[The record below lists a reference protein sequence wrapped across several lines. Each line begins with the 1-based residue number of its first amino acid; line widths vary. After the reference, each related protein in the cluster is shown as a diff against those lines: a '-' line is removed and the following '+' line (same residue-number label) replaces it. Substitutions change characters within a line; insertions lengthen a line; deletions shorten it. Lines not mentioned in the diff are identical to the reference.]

1 MKKSILFAA
10 LCVICL
16 FSQNFF
22 SQTRRQSTFQS
33 WNEVQVIV
41 PLVRGKDSK
50 GKSFDRVTATFGG
63 ILRIGRSNLDFVDNR
78 YGVVFDFRVN
88 KYLSL
93 LSSVLYRKDE
103 LVKNRRNYET
113 RLDFGLTLSKTF
125 KKITF
130 KDRNEFEHR
139 FRNSRI
145 DTNLYRNRL
154 QVSYP
159 VKYKEKELF
168 SPFISEEVYYE
179 LKSKTVVL
187 NDFYAGI
194 TRKLTPKISLDLAYI
209 RSDGKPV
216 NVNGFSVGLKI
227 KLR

>member
-1 MKKSILFAA
+1 MKKSIVLFVVC
-10 LCVICL
+10 LICI
-16 FSQNFF
+16 FSQAIF
-22 SQTRRQSTFQS
+22 SQTRRKSTFQS
-33 WNEVQVIV
+33 WNEVQLIV

-50 GKSFDRVTATFGG
+50 GKSVDRVTATFGG
-63 ILRIGRSNLDFVDNR
+63 IERIGRSNLDLLDNR

-88 KYLSL
+88 KYFSL

-103 LVKNRRNYET
+103 LVKSRRNYET

-154 QVSYP
+154 QISYP
-159 VKYKEKELF
+159 VKYKEKEIF
-168 SPFISEEVYYE
+168 SPFISEEAYYE